1 MSNMTLTYVQEVF
14 FDLCDAIEKSDLYD
28 IEIQGFEE
36 FATVL
41 EFLEE
46 QKRKMA
52 IIEELLTEE
61 VQP

>member
-14 FDLCDAIEKSDLYD
+14 FDLCDAIEKGDLYD

-41 EFLEE
+41 EFLKE

>member
-14 FDLCDAIEKSDLYD
+14 FDLCDAIEKGDLYD

-41 EFLEE
+41 EFLKE

-61 VQP
+61 VQS

>member
-1 MSNMTLTYVQEVF
+1 MSNMTLTFVQEVF
-14 FDLCDAIEKSDLYD
+14 FDLCDAIEKGDLYD
-28 IEIQGFEE
+28 YPIQGFEE
-36 FATVL
+36 FKTVI

-52 IIEELLTEE
+52 IIEELITDE